1 LKVDELHIDVIAY
14 NPDPPTGEEEVM
26 EGKRSRRS
34 LWALLVVLFALAIAV
49 AACGDDDDEEESA
62 TAGGASTAAETQAA
76 GDDCTGSAQEVVD
89 KYRAEVP
96 LKLPEEP
103 LDLSKVEGKNFFFVS
118 VVNNEFVLAV
128 LKGYEEAVEA
138 MGGKATVYDAKG
150 QAARFPDGVQQAI
163 QQNADGIILFGIAPE
178 IVSKQLAE
186 AEAKGIPV
194 IDIYNGQPDAPV
206 EGAIQAHVSAD
217 FAAGAEALANWMLV
231 DSGCKAN
238 TVLFHAEVL
247 PLYTPLVED
256 EPKIFEEKCPD
267 DCSFEAQNIDLATVA
282 TKLGPQASSYVR
294 ANPDTNYV
302 QAAFDSQ
309 ITFLEPALS
318 SQDVKILGFDGIP
331 SVLKA
336 IEEDSGPVKATMAQ
350 APEKWIGYNI
360 ADALGRAIAEQEP
373 LDYTI
378 PARLVDKTNV
388 GSGVADV
395 WAPYDGFE
403 EKWQAAWEGGAG
415 G

>member
-1 LKVDELHIDVIAY
+1 
-14 NPDPPTGEEEVM
+14 M
-26 EGKRSRRS
+26 EGKRSRHP
-34 LWALLVVLFALAIAV
+34 LWALLVVLFALAIGV
-49 AACGDDDDEEESA
+49 AACGDDEEEESA
-62 TAGGASTAAETQAA
+62 GAGGSSTAAETQAA
-76 GDDCTGSAQEVVD
+76 GDDCQGSAQQVVD

-96 LKLPEEP
+96 LKLPDAP
-103 LDLSKVEGKNFFFVS
+103 LDLSKVKGKNFFFVS
-118 VVNNEFVLAV
+118 VVNNEFSLAV
-128 LKGYEEAVEA
+128 IKGYEEAVEA

-150 QAARFPDGVQQAI
+150 QAAKFPDGVQQAL

-186 AEAKGIPV
+186 AESKGIPV

-206 EGAIQAHVSAD
+206 EAPIQAHVSAD
-217 FAAGAEALANWMLV
+217 FKAGAEALSNWMLT

-256 EPKIFEEKCPD
+256 SPKIFEEKCPD
-267 DCSFEAQNIDLATVA
+267 CSFKAQNIDLATFA

-302 QAAFDSQ
+302 QAAFDSM

-318 SQDVKILGFDGIP
+318 AQADKVKILGFDGIP

-336 IEEDSGPVKATMAQ
+336 IQEDSGPVKATMAQ

-360 ADALGRAIAEQEP
+360 ADALGRAIAEQDP

-403 EKWQAAWEGGAG
+403 QKWQAAWEGGAAE
-415 G
+415 